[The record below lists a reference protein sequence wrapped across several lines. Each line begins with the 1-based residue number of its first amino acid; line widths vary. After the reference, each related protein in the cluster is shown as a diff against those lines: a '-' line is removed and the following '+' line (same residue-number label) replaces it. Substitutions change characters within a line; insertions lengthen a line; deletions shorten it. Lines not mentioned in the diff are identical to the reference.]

1 MNNRWLIGCLS
12 GLLLFSGKAGAQEP
26 VATASHSS
34 KASAG
39 AVFAGTA
46 AVEAGLMSFPKDR
59 LETPVLLS
67 SRLLDSNRSK
77 GKVFAPGQRNPS
89 PLLREFVR
97 TEEGV
102 EMRPLCYRSPEGYRP
117 QMPKI
122 PCPPVTFPIVRE
134 SVDSLWLDVSA
145 YFSTYPE
152 AVSVVP
158 RQFLKERAD
167 SAAFLGI
174 RTRERYIQVVNR
186 YIYPSGMMLKTACS
200 FIFLQAEAMPIRQ
213 VDKTK
218 VGYNAVEFRDS
229 TGKRVEGIRKWNF
242 AEGRPL
248 VFYVD
253 SACPASWFHYIKE
266 GMEDWNKAFA
276 KLGLASRIEVRPEP
290 RRSETTQWRAGASR
304 ADASQ
309 GRAEPSEVLRRD
321 PLANWVRL
329 LDVDESNA
337 KGDVL
342 FDPRSGEILQADILI
357 WKSLPRLLC
366 DWRYVQT
373 GAADPAARAE
383 EYPIEMLGPML
394 RYSICHEMGHIL
406 GLSHNMGASYAYPS
420 AALRKVGFTRQYGT
434 TASVMD
440 YARFNHMA
448 TEADVK
454 RGVSL
459 LPPRLGP
466 YDYYA
471 IAWGYGP
478 DTAAVVQHS
487 AAAST
492 SAIAVSPATSAS
504 VSASYT
510 AYAGP
515 DARFPYEPTPGPY
528 CYFAPFHSGPISPDP
543 SALPEALGD
552 DLLASSRA
560 SLRNCRALLA
570 LDGLNEHR
578 LTVLKHQYYRSIYLT
593 LSNIGG
599 VIAGKPVRES
609 IQSRTLD
616 FIFRGLAT
624 VPSDLRDLHLQ
635 QQILDELDGNFLPRR
650 ICENGGAPALQ
661 RYRRHLD
668 RLRARWN
675 SQLNLAN

>member
-1 MNNRWLIGCLS
+1 MKKRWLIGCLS
-12 GLLLFSGKAGAQEP
+12 GLLLFSGKAGA
-26 VATASHSS
+26 
-34 KASAG
+34 
-39 AVFAGTA
+39 FAGTA
-46 AVEAGLMSFPKDR
+46 AGAGLMSFPKDR

-167 SAAFLGI
+167 SATFLGI

-253 SACPASWFHYIKE
+253 SACPASWFPYIKE

-290 RRSETTQWRAGASR
+290 RHSETTQWRAGPSR

-434 TASVMD
+434 AASVMD
-440 YARFNHMA
+440 YARFNHLA
-448 TEADVK
+448 TAADVK

-478 DTAAVVQHS
+478 DTAAAVQHS
-487 AAAST
+487 AAASS

-528 CYFAPFHSGPISPDP
+528 CYFAPFQSGPISPDP

-552 DLLASSRA
+552 DLLVSSKA
-560 SLRNCRALLA
+560 ALDNCRTLLT
-570 LDGLNEHR
+570 LDGLTEHR
-578 LTVLKHQYYRSIYLT
+578 LQLLRRYYYRSIYLT

-624 VPSDLRDLHLQ
+624 VPSDLRDPRLQ

-661 RYRRHLD
+661 RYRRQLD
-668 RLRARWN
+668 RLRARWQ
-675 SQLNLAN
+675 SQLKLL

>member
-1 MNNRWLIGCLS
+1 MKKRWLVGCLS
-12 GLLLFSGKAGAQEP
+12 GLLLLSERVVAQDVIDRAESP
-26 VATASHSS
+26 VAVPLETV
-34 KASAG
+34 SAE
-39 AVFAGTA
+39 AVSEGKSALVA
-46 AVEAGLMSFPKDR
+46 FPKDR

-134 SVDSLWLDVSA
+134 SVDSLWLDVSV

-229 TGKRVEGIRKWNF
+229 TGKRVEGIRRWNF
-242 AEGRPL
+242 AAGRPL

-253 SACPASWFHYIKE
+253 SACPASWFPYIKE

-276 KLGLASRIEVRPEP
+276 KLGLASRVEVRPEP
-290 RRSETTQWRAGASR
+290 RRSETK
-304 ADASQ
+304 Q
-309 GRAEPSEVLRRD
+309 GRARPSEVLRRD
-321 PLANWVRL
+321 PLANWVRMMP
-329 LDVDESNA
+329 VDEPNA

-357 WKSLPRLLC
+357 WRGLPRLLS

-373 GAADPAARAE
+373 GAADPVARQDSL
-383 EYPIEMLGPML
+383 PIEVLGPML
-394 RYSICHEMGHIL
+394 RYSICHEMGHVL
-406 GLSHNMGASYAYPS
+406 GLSHNMGASYAYRS
-420 AALRKVGFTRQYGT
+420 ASLRNPAFTRRYGT
-434 TASVMD
+434 CASVMD
-440 YARFNHMA
+440 YARFNHLA
-448 TEADVK
+448 TAADLK
-454 RGVSL
+454 RGVYL

-466 YDYYA
+466 YDEYA
-471 IAWGYGP
+471 IAWGY
-478 DTAAVVQHS
+478 A
-487 AAAST
+487 
-492 SAIAVSPATSAS
+492 PAPA
-504 VSASYT
+504 
-510 AYAGP
+510 P
-515 DARFPYEPTPGPY
+515 KPGPY
-528 CYFAPFHSGPISPDP
+528 CYFAPNQSGPISPDP
-543 SALPEALGD
+543 SALPDVLGD
-552 DLLASSRA
+552 DLLASSKA
-560 SLRNCRALLA
+560 ALANCRALLT
-570 LDGLNEHR
+570 LDGLTGHR
-578 LTVLKHQYYRSIYLT
+578 TQLLRRYYYRSIYLT
-593 LSNIGG
+593 LSHIGG
-599 VIAGKPVRES
+599 VIDGKPVGES
-609 IQSRTLD
+609 LQRRTLD
-616 FIFRGLAT
+616 FIFRQLAT
-624 VPSDLRDLHLQ
+624 VPPALRDERLQ

-650 ICENGGAPALQ
+650 VYENGGDPALQ
-661 RYRRHLD
+661 RYRRHFA
-668 RLRARWN
+668 RLHKRWP
-675 SQLNLAN
+675 QLQFTCQRVP

>member
-1 MNNRWLIGCLS
+1 MKKRWLIGCLS
-12 GLLLFSGKAGAQEP
+12 GLLLFSGKAEAQEP

-34 KASAG
+34 KASAV
-39 AVFAGTA
+39 AVFAGTTA
-46 AVEAGLMSFPKDR
+46 AVEVGLMSFPKDR

-134 SVDSLWLDVSA
+134 SVDSLWLDVSV

-158 RQFLKERAD
+158 RPFLKERAD

-229 TGKRVEGIRKWNF
+229 TGKRVEGIRKWNMK
-242 AEGRPL
+242 AGRRL

-253 SACPASWFHYIKE
+253 SACPAPWFPYIKE
-266 GMEDWNKAFA
+266 GIEDWNKALEKA
-276 KLGLASRIEVRPEP
+276 GVTARIVVVPEP
-290 RRSETTQWRAGASR
+290 ERSLA
-304 ADASQ
+304 
-309 GRAEPSEVLRRD
+309 LRRD
-321 PLANWVRL
+321 PLANWVRMMP
-329 LDVDESNA
+329 VDEPNA

-357 WKSLPRLLC
+357 WKGLPRLLS

-373 GAADPAARAE
+373 GAADPVARQDSL
-383 EYPIEMLGPML
+383 PIEVLGPML
-394 RYSICHEMGHIL
+394 RYSICHEMGHVL
-406 GLSHNMGASYAYPS
+406 GLSHNMGASSAYRS
-420 AALRKVGFTRQYGT
+420 ASLRNPAFTRRYGT
-434 TASVMD
+434 SASVMD
-440 YARFNHMA
+440 YARFNHLA
-448 TEADVK
+448 TAADVK
-454 RGVSL
+454 RGVYL

-466 YDYYA
+466 YDEYA

-478 DTAAVVQHS
+478 DTAAAVQHS

-492 SAIAVSPATSAS
+492 SAVAVSPATSAS

-543 SALPEALGD
+543 SALPDALGD
-552 DLLASSRA
+552 DLLASSKA
-560 SLRNCRALLA
+560 VLANCRTLLT
-570 LDGLNEHR
+570 LDGLTEHR
-578 LTVLKHQYYRSIYLT
+578 MQLLRRYYYRSIYLT

-599 VIAGKPVRES
+599 VIDGKSVSES
-609 IQSRTLD
+609 LQRRTLD
-616 FIFRGLAT
+616 FIFRQLAT
-624 VPSDLRDLHLQ
+624 VPPVLRDERLQ
-635 QQILDELDGNFLPRR
+635 RQILNELDGNFLPRR
-650 ICENGGAPALQ
+650 IYENEGDPALR
-661 RYRRHLD
+661 RYRRHLA
-668 RLRARWN
+668 RLHKRWP
-675 SQLNLAN
+675 QLQFTRQRVP

>member
-1 MNNRWLIGCLS
+1 MKKWGLIACLS
-12 GLLLFSGKAGAQEP
+12 GLLLLSERVVAQDVIDRAESP
-26 VATASHSS
+26 VAAPLETV
-34 KASAG
+34 SAG
-39 AVFAGTA
+39 AVSEGKPA
-46 AVEAGLMSFPKDR
+46 LMAFPKDK
-59 LETPVLLS
+59 LGMPVLYG

-253 SACPASWFHYIKE
+253 SACPASWFPYIKE
-266 GMEDWNKAFA
+266 GMEDWNKAFV

-290 RRSETTQWRAGASR
+290 RRS
-304 ADASQ
+304 DASQ

-434 TASVMD
+434 AASVMD

-448 TEADVK
+448 TAADVK

-478 DTAAVVQHS
+478 DTAAAVQHS

-599 VIAGKPVRES
+599 RVAGKPVSECL
-609 IQSRTLD
+609 QKRTLD

-624 VPSDLRDLHLQ
+624 VPPAMRDLHLQ
-635 QQILDELDGNFLPRR
+635 QQILDELDGNFLPHR
-650 ICENGGAPALQ
+650 ICENGGESALR
-661 RYRRHLD
+661 RYRSHLV
-668 RLRARWN
+668 RLHKRWQ
-675 SQLNLAN
+675 SQLIPAN

>member
-1 MNNRWLIGCLS
+1 MKKWGLIACLS
-12 GLLLFSGKAGAQEP
+12 GLLLFSGKAGA
-26 VATASHSS
+26 
-34 KASAG
+34 
-39 AVFAGTA
+39 FAGTTA
-46 AVEAGLMSFPKDR
+46 DVTALVAFPKDR

-253 SACPASWFHYIKE
+253 SACPAFWFPYIKE

-290 RRSETTQWRAGASR
+290 RRSETTQWRAEPSR

-394 RYSICHEMGHIL
+394 R
-406 GLSHNMGASYAYPS
+406 
-420 AALRKVGFTRQYGT
+420 
-434 TASVMD
+434 
-440 YARFNHMA
+440 
-448 TEADVK
+448 
-454 RGVSL
+454 
-459 LPPRLGP
+459 
-466 YDYYA
+466 
-471 IAWGYGP
+471 
-478 DTAAVVQHS
+478 
-487 AAAST
+487 
-492 SAIAVSPATSAS
+492 
-504 VSASYT
+504 
-510 AYAGP
+510 
-515 DARFPYEPTPGPY
+515 
-528 CYFAPFHSGPISPDP
+528 
-543 SALPEALGD
+543 
-552 DLLASSRA
+552 
-560 SLRNCRALLA
+560 
-570 LDGLNEHR
+570 
-578 LTVLKHQYYRSIYLT
+578 
-593 LSNIGG
+593 
-599 VIAGKPVRES
+599 
-609 IQSRTLD
+609 
-616 FIFRGLAT
+616 
-624 VPSDLRDLHLQ
+624 
-635 QQILDELDGNFLPRR
+635 
-650 ICENGGAPALQ
+650 
-661 RYRRHLD
+661 
-668 RLRARWN
+668 
-675 SQLNLAN
+675 